1 MRRYGGVGV
10 SKDISTQYTKQQNKE
25 CGRRGYGMWKNEKS
39 TVISPKD
46 YGMFMDRQKKSKRGT
61 RK

>member
-1 MRRYGGVGV
+1 M
-10 SKDISTQYTKQQNKE
+10 SKDISTQYTRQQNKE

-46 YGMFMDRQKKSKRGT
+46 YAGFAEIYPTRRKASKIGF
-61 RK
+61 

>member
-1 MRRYGGVGV
+1 M
-10 SKDISTQYTKQQNKE
+10 SKDISTQYTRQQNKE

-46 YGMFMDRQKKSKRGT
+46 YGMFLDKHKKAKNNSNSILVSSRN
-61 RK
+61 